1 MLLHAVQV
9 WTGLLSCVFHGTLF
23 TMRTCYP
30 IMNLSITCDYS
41 DNRSYHIMMGDS
53 IIGSHIMLTHIIMC
67 DQIMWHLFICDQ
79 IIFVHIIMCYNLLH
93 WNRQKINVN
102 QCGTQSYLSIFIHND
117 VWQNYKILVSSKK
130 LKIGKLVIKNNPLSL
145 KVIFSLSI
153 SFNNFIMR
161 TSLILFNSNQ
171 ILVTF
176 IIPSN
181 FNTLIFFTILLLC
194 GS

>member
-23 TMRTCYP
+23 TMRTCHP

-41 DNRSYHIMMGDS
+41 DNNRSCHIMMCDS
-53 IIGSHIMLTHIIMC
+53 IIVSHIMLAHVIMC

-102 QCGTQSYLSIFIHND
+102 QCGTQSCSFIVIHNN
-117 VWQNYKILVSSKK
+117 VWKNSKELVATLNPKTFQNKK
-130 LKIGKLVIKNNPLSL
+130 NP
-145 KVIFSLSI
+145 
-153 SFNNFIMR
+153 
-161 TSLILFNSNQ
+161 
-171 ILVTF
+171 
-176 IIPSN
+176 
-181 FNTLIFFTILLLC
+181 
-194 GS
+194 